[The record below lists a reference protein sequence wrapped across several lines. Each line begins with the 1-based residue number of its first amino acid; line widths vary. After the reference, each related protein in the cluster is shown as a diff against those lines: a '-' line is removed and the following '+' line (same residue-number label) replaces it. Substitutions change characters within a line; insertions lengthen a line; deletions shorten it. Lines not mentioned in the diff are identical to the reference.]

1 MDVHFNSYKVK
12 YQSLNYFMRPIRNS
26 QKVYNVNIFID
37 LDDVFHSLHRPLINN
52 EFQVCGRNAP
62 RQLISNVM
70 NLAGHYRNWAI
81 KEHLNPMVYLTYSG
95 ARKRF
100 KNNIYIPDY
109 RQRFFDINSENHPN
123 YFFINQS
130 IRQSYDILH
139 IICKYITGVYI
150 IDSKYIEPSVIPNFL
165 SGLYPAD
172 WNILISRDVYSLQ
185 YCYKDRWSMISPKG
199 DNSRFITKD
208 TLWHYICDR
217 ERVFK
222 EDEKA
227 LLNYDPQLYVIAKAI
242 VGDKYRS
249 IPRLKR
255 CGWKTIFKYLDEAFE
270 ASKSS
275 GNLYEVQEKYLTDL
289 ITDKKMNFTDIENN
303 NACIDIE
310 WQTSVLLDTDKNL
323 ILNQI
328 TDMEDYNALV
338 EIDNRY
344 FSQYPINLNFLC
356 NRIQMS
362 Y

>member
-1 MDVHFNSYKVK
+1 MDIHFNGYKIK
-12 YQSLNYFMRPIRNS
+12 YQLMNQFMRPIRNS
-26 QKVYNVNIFID
+26 QKIYNVNIFID
-37 LDDVFHSLHRPLINN
+37 LDDVFHNLHRPLVNN

-62 RQLISNVM
+62 RQLISNIM

-81 KEHLNPMVYLTYSG
+81 KEHLNPTVYLVYSG

-100 KNNIYIPDY
+100 KNNIYIPNY
-109 RQRFFDINSENHPN
+109 REKFFNINGENHSD

-150 IDSKYIEPSVIPNFL
+150 IDSKYIEPSVIPNFI
-165 SGLYPAD
+165 SDIYRAD
-172 WNILISRDVYSLQ
+172 WNILVSRDVYSLQ
-185 YCYKDRWSMISPKG
+185 YCYKDKWSMISPKG
-199 DNSRFITKD
+199 DNSVFITKSN
-208 TLWHYICDR
+208 LWNYICAR

-222 EDEKA
+222 EDESA
-227 LLNYDPQLYVIAKAI
+227 LLNYDPQLYVITKAI

-255 CGWKTIFKYLDEAFE
+255 CGWKTIFKYLDEAFD
-270 ASKSS
+270 ASSSS
-275 GNLYEVQEKYLTDL
+275 GNLYEIQANYLTNL
-289 ITDKKMNFTDIENN
+289 ISSKKLSDEQITNNYSCVDI
-303 NACIDIE
+303 D

-338 EIDNRY
+338 EINNKY
-344 FSQYPINLNFLC
+344 FSQFPINLNFLC
-356 NRIQMS
+356 NKIQNM